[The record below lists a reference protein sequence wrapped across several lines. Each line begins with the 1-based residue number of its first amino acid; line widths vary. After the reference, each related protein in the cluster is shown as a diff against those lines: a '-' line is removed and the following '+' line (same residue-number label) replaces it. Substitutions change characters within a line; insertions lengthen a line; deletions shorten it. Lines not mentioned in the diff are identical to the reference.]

1 MSSTEGSWM
10 QSGLSRLGRSCCV
23 IQWKVVRVA
32 QVAVLRP
39 CLQPRSTEKYPQ
51 DSSVAAEKPLLIE
64 GFIGQLPG
72 LPNILVILFC
82 FTACLF
88 YFKTGSHDPGLTQSW
103 YLSEDGLELPIF
115 LLLPPEVW
123 DSRCAPPCPVGS
135 PSAQIW
141 TFRAVFCFSMSE
153 NT

>member
-23 IQWKVVRVA
+23 IQWKGVRVA
-32 QVAVLRP
+32 QVAVLCP
-39 CLQPRSTEKYPQ
+39 CLQPEAQRSTLRTAVWQQRSPF
-51 DSSVAAEKPLLIE
+51 LIE

-72 LPNILVILFC
+72 LPNSLVILFC
-82 FTACLF
+82 FTACSF
-88 YFKTGSHDPGLTQSW
+88 YFKTGSHDPGLTQGW

-123 DSRCAPPCPVGS
+123 GFQVCTTM
-135 PSAQIW
+135 PSGL
-141 TFRAVFCFSMSE
+141 TECTDLDLPSCVLL
-153 NT
+153 